1 MTKRKFNI
9 VLDAGHGGEDSG
21 AVGMACAVTKNT
33 NLGVETTLSNPIY
46 EKDVN
51 LAVAKYTRR
60 YLNTY
65 YPNNF
70 NCYMTRTSDTFITLP
85 DRVINGVVP
94 DLYISIHCNSFDEVD
109 DTVLG
114 VTGIETFYYWDDA
127 KRFANIL
134 QRNIMNRFIHS
145 KNRGVKHA
153 RYYVIRKSVP
163 ESVLFECE
171 FIDEKAEWLS
181 QEQIQR
187 DYGIIIGESVR
198 EYFLC

>member
-1 MTKRKFNI
+1 M
-9 VLDAGHGGEDSG
+9 LDPGHGGHDSG
-21 AVGMACAVTKNT
+21 AMGMATAVTKNT

-51 LAVAKYTRR
+51 LNIAKYARR
-60 YLNTY
+60 YLNTH
-65 YPNNF
+65 YPDKF
-70 NCYMTRTSDTFITLP
+70 ICYMTRTSDTFISLL
-85 DRVINGVVP
+85 DRVIHNP
-94 DLYISIHCNSFDEVD
+94 DLFVSIHCNAFDEVD
-109 DTVLG
+109 DTVPG

-134 QRNIMNRFIHS
+134 QRNMIQRFIHS
-145 KNRGVKHA
+145 KNRGVKQA
-153 RYYVIRKSVP
+153 RYYVIRKGIP

-181 QEQIQR
+181 QETIQR
-187 DYGIIIGESVR
+187 DYGLVIGESIR